1 VLAPD
6 APGCPAQFIDVRDLA
21 DWIVRMAEA
30 RTTGVYNATGPAA
43 PYTLG
48 ELLDTC
54 RDVSGSDA
62 QFIWVSEPFLQ
73 EHEVGAFVELPQW
86 TPAEASGIQ
95 QVDISKALRDD
106 LTLRPVADTVADTL
120 AWAKTRPDAYEMRA
134 GLAPEREREL
144 LQAWRE
150 R

>member
-1 VLAPD
+1 
-6 APGCPAQFIDVRDLA
+6 
-21 DWIVRMAEA
+21 
-30 RTTGVYNATGPAA
+30 
-43 PYTLG
+43 
-48 ELLDTC
+48 
-54 RDVSGSDA
+54 
-62 QFIWVSEPFLQ
+62 
-73 EHEVGAFVELPQW
+73 VELPQW

-95 QVDISKALRDD
+95 QVDISKALRDE